1 MPKGKS
7 GNSSA
12 TTETLSAEDKIARIL
27 GILAVKDVADSVD
40 KVVMLQGAGFGS
52 GEISSMLDITRNAID
67 LINFKRRQRGKKK
80 RGKKQ

>member
-12 TTETLSAEDKIARIL
+12 AIETLSAEDKIARIL
-27 GILAVKDVADSVD
+27 GILAVKDVPDSAD

-52 GEISSMLDITRNAID
+52 PEISSMLDITRNAID
-67 LINFKRRQRGKKK
+67 LINFRRRQRGKKK
-80 RGKKQ
+80 SGKKQ

>member
-12 TTETLSAEDKIARIL
+12 AIETLTAEDKIARIL
-27 GILAVKDVADSVD
+27 GILAVKDVADSAD

-67 LINFKRRQRGKKK
+67 LINFKRRQRSKKK
-80 RGKKQ
+80 SGKKQ